1 MSRDHSQSTLTS
13 DGPFAGAAHG
23 RTRKGFFR
31 FASMMEETL

>member
-13 DGPFAGAAHG
+13 DGPFARAAPG
-23 RTRKGFFR
+23 RAHKGFFR